1 MVVDNTGPASF
12 VLFDKEVIQFIRK
25 TASELKEALIRVS
38 IKFLFSY
45 AVSLNDEKNWTIINL
60 SFQDD
65 DEFGFPAEFN
75 IFKAKK
81 LLFNV
86 DISEYNIRNRHR
98 SWEENAY
105 KVLMISEDETKIKK
119 WEKIH
124 DTIEV
129 YSMFL

>member
-45 AVSLNDEKNWTIINL
+45 TVSLNDEKNWTIINL
-60 SFQDD
+60 LFQDD
-65 DEFGFPAEFN
+65 DEFGFPPEFN

-98 SWEENAY
+98 S
-105 KVLMISEDETKIKK
+105 
-119 WEKIH
+119 
-124 DTIEV
+124 
-129 YSMFL
+129 